1 LTIVAA
7 AADFGNRALA
17 VARRYTA
24 SSAGSPS
31 GSGLHAAPVA
41 TDISTSEAPTSRS
54 FRWRRPETTHR
65 RSIGNLALPET
76 VVCSP
81 TASRCAGTRT
91 CAEAPAKL
99 CRDQT
104 SRPTEH
110 DRSDQRLKRYARTLV
125 TRCPKKH
132 RCRRWFTLGC
142 TGTGRPRAG
151 QSAAH
156 VSAFLV

>member
-1 LTIVAA
+1 MGKGFGGGLFSYGVA
-7 AADFGNRALA
+7 L
-17 VARRYTA
+17 RRNEDVR
-24 SSAGSPS
+24 GSPS
-31 GSGLHAAPVA
+31 KA
-41 TDISTSEAPTSRS
+41 
-54 FRWRRPETTHR
+54 
-65 RSIGNLALPET
+65 
-76 VVCSP
+76 
-81 TASRCAGTRT
+81 
-91 CAEAPAKL
+91 